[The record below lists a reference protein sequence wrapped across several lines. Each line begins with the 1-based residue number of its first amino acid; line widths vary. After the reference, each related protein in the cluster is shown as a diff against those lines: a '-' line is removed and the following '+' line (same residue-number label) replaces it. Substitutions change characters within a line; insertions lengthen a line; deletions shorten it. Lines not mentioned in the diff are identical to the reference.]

1 MKQYKSMTDEQ
12 LIDMLREGKEEITDY
27 IMNKYK
33 NLVRKKAKAMFLIG
47 GESDDLIQEGM
58 IGLFKA
64 IRDYNGEKEAS
75 FYSFAELC
83 ISRQLYTA
91 VQASNRLKHIPLN
104 SYVSL
109 YMDVNRSTEEETPLL
124 EVLQSLT
131 VKSPEEKFI
140 DQESVSDIE
149 DQLEKNLSKFE
160 NEVLKLYITGLGYI
174 QIAELLDKPA
184 KSVDNALQRIKSK
197 LSTILL

>member
-1 MKQYKSMTDEQ
+1 MNQYESMSDEQ
-12 LIDMLREGKEEITDY
+12 LIEMLREGKEEITDY

-47 GESDDLIQEGM
+47 GDNDDLIQEGM

-64 IRDYNGEKEAS
+64 IRDYNFEKEAS

-83 ISRQLYTA
+83 ISRQLYSA

-109 YMDVNRSTEEETPLL
+109 YLDINHSTEEETPLL

-131 VKSPEEKFI
+131 EKSPEEKLI
-140 DQESVSDIE
+140 DQENVSNIE
-149 DQLEKNLSKFE
+149 KQLEKNLSKFE
-160 NEVLKLYITGLGYI
+160 NEVLQLYITGLGYI
-174 QIAELLDKPA
+174 QIGEILEKPA
-184 KSVDNALQRIKSK
+184 KSVDNALQRIKNK

>member
-1 MKQYKSMTDEQ
+1 MNQYEGISDEQ
-12 LIDMLREGKEEITDY
+12 LIDMLREGREEITDY

-47 GESDDLIQEGM
+47 GDNDDLIQEGM

-64 IRDYNGEKEAS
+64 IRDYNRNKEAS

-83 ISRQLYTA
+83 ISRQLYSA

-109 YMDVNRSTEEETPLL
+109 YLDINHSTEEETPLL

-131 VKSPEEKFI
+131 EKSPEEKLI
-140 DQESVSDIE
+140 DQENVSNIQE
-149 DQLEKNLSKFE
+149 QLEKNLSKFE
-160 NEVLKLYITGLGYI
+160 NEVLQLYITGLGYI
-174 QIAELLDKPA
+174 QIAEILEKPA
-184 KSVDNALQRIKSK
+184 KSVDNALQRIKNK

>member
-1 MKQYKSMTDEQ
+1 MKQYDSLTDEQ
-12 LIDMLREGKEEITDY
+12 LIRKLREGNQEITDY

-47 GESDDLIQEGM
+47 GDSDDLIQEGM

-64 IRDYNGEKEAS
+64 IRDYNCDKEAS
-75 FYSFAELC
+75 FYSFADLC
-83 ISRQLYTA
+83 ITRQLYSA

-109 YMDVNRSTEEETPLL
+109 YQDINHSTEEETPLL
-124 EVLQSLT
+124 EVLQTLT
-131 VKSPEEKFI
+131 EKSPEEKFI
-140 DQESVSDIE
+140 DQENVSNIQDK
-149 DQLEKNLSKFE
+149 LEKNLSKFE
-160 NEVLKLYITGLGYI
+160 NEVLQLYITGLGYV
-174 QIAELLDKPA
+174 QIAEILDKPA
-184 KSVDNALQRIKSK
+184 KSVDNALQRIKNK

>member
-1 MKQYKSMTDEQ
+1 MNRYENMTDEQ
-12 LIDMLREGKEEITDY
+12 LIDMLRAGQEEITDY

-33 NLVRKKAKAMFLIG
+33 NLVRKKAKAMYLIG

-64 IRDYNGEKEAS
+64 IRDYKIEKEAS
-75 FYSFAELC
+75 FFSFAELC
-83 ISRQLYTA
+83 ISRQLYSA

-109 YMDVNRSTEEETPLL
+109 YLDVNHSTEEETPLL

-131 VKSPEEKFI
+131 EKSPEEKFI
-140 DQESVSDIE
+140 DQENVSNIE
-149 DQLEKNLSKFE
+149 KQLEKNLSKFE

-174 QIAELLDKPA
+174 QIAEILDKPA
-184 KSVDNALQRIKSK
+184 KSVDNALQRIKNK
-197 LSTILL
+197 LSSILL

>member
-1 MKQYKSMTDEQ
+1 MKQYDGMTDEQ
-12 LIDMLREGKEEITDY
+12 LIRMLREGNQEITDY

-47 GESDDLIQEGM
+47 GDSDDLIQEGM

-64 IRDYNGEKEAS
+64 VRDYNSEKEAS

-83 ISRQLYTA
+83 ISRQLYSA

-109 YMDVNRSTEEETPLL
+109 YLDVNHSSEEETPLL
-124 EVLQSLT
+124 EVLQTLT
-131 VKSPEEKFI
+131 EKSPEEKFI
-140 DQESVSDIE
+140 DQENVSNLQN
-149 DQLEKNLSKFE
+149 QLEENLSKFE
-160 NEVLKLYITGLGYI
+160 NEVLKLYITGLGYV
-174 QIAELLDKPA
+174 QIAEILDKPA
-184 KSVDNALQRIKSK
+184 KSVDNALQRIKNK

>member
-1 MKQYKSMTDEQ
+1 MNKYENMTDEQ
-12 LIDMLREGKEEITDY
+12 LIDMLRAGQEEITDY

-33 NLVRKKAKAMFLIG
+33 NLVRKKAKAMYLIG

-64 IRDYNGEKEAS
+64 IRDYNIEKEAS
-75 FYSFAELC
+75 FFSFAELC
-83 ISRQLYTA
+83 ISRQLYSA

-109 YMDVNRSTEEETPLL
+109 YLDVNHSTEEETPLL

-131 VKSPEEKFI
+131 EKSPEEKFI
-140 DQESVSDIE
+140 DQENVSNIE
-149 DQLEKNLSKFE
+149 KQLEKNLSKFE

-174 QIAELLDKPA
+174 QIAEILDKPV
-184 KSVDNALQRIKSK
+184 KSVDNALQRIKNK
-197 LSTILL
+197 LSSILL